1 MRETITSFE
10 EDPMPPRG
18 RVTPDRSPTK
28 DVEANGVDPDT
39 AVKRKA
45 QPRVNAPDGE
55 LRFPLPLPGMPRV
68 DVKRMLWLGGLGAL
82 ATVGL
87 LEWPV
92 AITIG
97 AASVVAE
104 RFARGPE

>member
-1 MRETITSFE
+1 
-10 EDPMPPRG
+10 MPPRG
-18 RVTPDRSPTK
+18 RVTPDRSPAK
-28 DVEANGVDPDT
+28 DVEMNGVDPDT
-39 AVKRKA
+39 AVEFEA
-45 QPRVNAPDGE
+45 QPREGAPGGG
-55 LRFPLPLPGMPRV
+55 LRFPLPLPGVPSV

-82 ATVGL
+82 ATVGI

-92 AITIG
+92 AITVA